1 MAAPADLQAHIVEV
15 DAFHRSMISH
25 PAAVT
30 RLIASAARNISRT
43 HTESC

>member
-1 MAAPADLQAHIVEV
+1 
-15 DAFHRSMISH
+15 MISH

-30 RLIASAARNISRT
+30 RLITSAARNMSRT